1 MKIKALT
8 GFETLH
14 HTPVEDEDGVYTLNA
29 ERIEMKLGELREL
42 PEKLAKRLIA
52 GGHAEE
58 AKDEG

>member
-14 HTPVEDEDGVYTLNA
+14 HTPEEDQDGVYTLRS

-58 AKDEG
+58 AKDAG